1 MTTKDFKTQGRSSGW
16 PSRIS
21 PHVTSYGVSL
31 TGVPEGAK
39 LVLHKSGGK
48 FKAFEMPVN
57 DEEVYEIH
65 SLLSRWLYAHYG
77 QDVDDL
83 LERHKERFGDWVED
97 EEALRVKEETP
108 KVRRMPK

>member
-1 MTTKDFKTQGRSSGW
+1 MKKFVTHQRSSNW

-31 TGVPEGAK
+31 IGVPEGAK

-48 FKAFEMPVN
+48 FEGFEMPVN

-65 SLLSRWLYAHYG
+65 MMLSRWLGAHYG
-77 QDVDDL
+77 QDMDDL
-83 LERHKERFGDWVED
+83 LERYKERFGDWVED
-97 EEALRVKEETP
+97 EEECAE
-108 KVRRMPK
+108 